1 MSKKSNRFSPVVR
14 ERAVRMVQDD
24 RGAYQTLWAD
34 LETLIAPYAS
44 VGKKSLAPVAI
55 SVQLRIHVLQLNP

>member
-34 LETLIAPYAS
+34 LETLIAPHAS
-44 VGKKSLAPVAI
+44 VGKKSLAPAAI